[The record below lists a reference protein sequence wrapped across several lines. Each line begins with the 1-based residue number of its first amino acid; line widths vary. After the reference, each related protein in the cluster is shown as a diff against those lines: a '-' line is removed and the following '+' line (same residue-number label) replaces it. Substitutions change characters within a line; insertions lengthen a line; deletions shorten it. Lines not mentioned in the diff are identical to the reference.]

1 MIKILLGL
9 IALGVVVFVHELGH
23 FIAARLSGID
33 VETFSIGWGPVLF
46 RKKIGRTEYRISLL
60 PIGGY
65 CGMKG
70 ERAFADALE
79 KKLDAIP
86 REEGS
91 YYGAH
96 PVKRI
101 VTAFAGPAANLLFA
115 VLALG
120 IVSAVGYTFETYDN
134 RIVPASSYESAKDMP
149 IDKAGLIEGD
159 RILKLGDKQVAN
171 FSDIQQFIS
180 VHPGETIPVVYER
193 NGEKKSTFI
202 TPSLDKK
209 TGGGKIGVYPWIPLT
224 VGSVKKG
231 SAAET
236 AGIREGDEIT
246 AVDGK
251 PVTHFVQ
258 FSAALSGKPEQV
270 SITVKSG
277 EVAREAK
284 LVLVYK
290 DSGLAETGI
299 SWKTEKVI
307 VAGTGFFASVKNGF
321 DETGK
326 TLSLTVKSIGL
337 LFRGVDLSEAVS
349 GPVRITVMLGE
360 VAQSSFMGAMELLSI
375 ICVSLF
381 LMNLLPIPI
390 LDGGLILFAAIELV
404 FRKPLKPKTLY
415 RVQFIGIAF
424 ILFIFVFALFG
435 DIKYLT
441 K

>member
-1 MIKILLGL
+1 MIKILLGI

-23 FIAARLSGID
+23 FIAARISGIE

-46 RKKIGRTEYRISLL
+46 RKKLGRTEYRISLL

-65 CGMKG
+65 CGLKG
-70 ERAFADALE
+70 ERAFAEALE
-79 KKLDAIP
+79 KNLDAIP
-86 REEGS
+86 NEEGS

-134 RIVPASSYESAKDMP
+134 RVIPASTYESAKDMP

-159 RILKLGDKQVAN
+159 RILKLGDKPIAN
-171 FSDIQQFIS
+171 YSDIQQYIS
-180 VHPGETIPVVYER
+180 VHPDEKIAVEYER
-193 NGEKKSTFI
+193 NGEKRSTFI
-202 TPSLDKK
+202 MPALDKK
-209 TGGGKIGVYPWIPLT
+209 SGGGRIGVYPWVPLI

-236 AGIREGDEIT
+236 AGIRVGDEIT

-258 FSAALSGKPEQV
+258 FSAALSGKPEQ
-270 SITVKSG
+270 ITVTVMSQG
-277 EVAREAK
+277 ISREAK

-299 SWKTEKVI
+299 AWKTQKVT
-307 VAGTGFFASVKNGF
+307 VAGTGLLESAKNGF
-321 DETGK
+321 AETGK

-390 LDGGLILFAAIELV
+390 LDGGLILFAVIELI

-424 ILFIFVFALFG
+424 ILFIFAFALFG